1 VGCLLTQKPAASGT
15 GAATAHRSAARSKSG
30 CSPAPRAAANAAAH
44 TSIKG
49 TWRWTTSCPGTRA
62 VRTTSATCRHS
73 ASPMPI
79 QVRCFQRRGSWR
91 PCRAIT
97 RISVPCSRK

>member
-1 VGCLLTQKPAASGT
+1 
-15 GAATAHRSAARSKSG
+15 
-30 CSPAPRAAANAAAH
+30 
-44 TSIKG
+44 
-49 TWRWTTSCPGTRA
+49 
-62 VRTTSATCRHS
+62 
-73 ASPMPI
+73 MPI